1 MCPRSDGWT
10 PAALSAGLRAL
21 GYSMCDRTLR
31 RAALRGEIPH
41 RTTPGGHIRIDPAWV
56 AHTFPQLATLAAA

>member
-1 MCPRSDGWT
+1 
-10 PAALSAGLRAL
+10 
-21 GYSMCDRTLR
+21 MCDRTLR